1 MPSARDTE
9 FGIVID
15 ITQFRWLYFVYNQYC
30 VLVMYASTD
39 LFDFSLNWNG
49 KLQIVDGWLLFDLC
63 FQL

>member
-1 MPSARDTE
+1 MLSAIDTA

-15 ITQFRWLYFVYNQYC
+15 ITQFRWLYFVYNQC
-30 VLVMYASTD
+30 CILVMYASTD
-39 LFDFSLNWNG
+39 LFGFSLNSNG